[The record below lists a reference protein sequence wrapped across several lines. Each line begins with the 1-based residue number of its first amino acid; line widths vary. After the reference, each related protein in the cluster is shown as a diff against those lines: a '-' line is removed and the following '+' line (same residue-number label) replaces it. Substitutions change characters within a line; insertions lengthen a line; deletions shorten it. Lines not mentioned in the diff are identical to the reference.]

1 MSAFASVL
9 ERIDRV
15 LTSILKVV
23 SISLFAAL
31 TLILSLN
38 IVNRFIPMTSFHWLD
53 EVVELC
59 FAALVFYG
67 TAAVWMSRSH
77 FSAGDWISS
86 RLPSARLKGL
96 YRLFVELAGL
106 LFIGV
111 FLKYSADL
119 TLKSQEF
126 TAVFQIPKAVLYSCM
141 PISAAVMALYSLAR
155 IVAAVGEI
163 AGIVGGT
170 TSD

>member
-1 MSAFASVL
+1 MSAFASIL
-9 ERIDRV
+9 EKADRILTRV
-15 LTSILKVV
+15 LKFVAIT
-23 SISLFAAL
+23 LFVAL
-31 TLILSLN
+31 TLILALN
-38 IVNRFIPMTSFHWLD
+38 ILNRFVPMTSFHWLD

-77 FSAGDWISS
+77 FSAGDWISP
-86 RLPSARLKGL
+86 RLPSPRLKAL
-96 YRLFVELAGL
+96 YRLIVELAGL

-141 PISAAVMALYSLAR
+141 PISAAVMALYSVAR

-163 AGIVGGT
+163 AGGGAGA
-170 TSD
+170 DEE